1 MISLIFQPYSGVV
14 TKHPIPYPRLA
25 FILAETVNIVVQHTL
40 KQNLPSF
47 NLYYTP
53 RVKSP
58 AWDKITYL
66 LATFRV
72 YITITPFEIYE
83 KTPGSHISHFVYLY
97 YCLGLYTSLDQFSCL
112 SVWIGRVLPSHI
124 NTLPRIQRGCPD
136 GVMDIT
142 LHWYAGKREIFHFR
156 EECRKPPFYHCFQG
170 FPGLKSFY
178 STWFPYPIPE

>member
-25 FILAETVNIVVQHTL
+25 FILAETVTIVVQHTL

-58 AWDKITYL
+58 ARDKIIYL

-142 LHWYAGKREIFHFR
+142 PPL
-156 EECRKPPFYHCFQG
+156 ECRETRDLS
-170 FPGLKSFY
+170 FPRGVSKVA
-178 STWFPYPIPE
+178 

>member
-14 TKHPIPYPRLA
+14 TKHPIPYSRLA
-25 FILAETVNIVVQHTL
+25 FILAETVTIVVQHTL

-58 AWDKITYL
+58 ARDKIIYL

-142 LHWYAGKREIFHFR
+142 PPPGMPGNARSFISERSVESRLEVIFIFLSL
-156 EECRKPPFYHCFQG
+156 
-170 FPGLKSFY
+170 FPKVFLA
-178 STWFPYPIPE
+178 

>member
-25 FILAETVNIVVQHTL
+25 FILAETVTIVVQHTL
-40 KQNLPSF
+40 KQNLTKSLPSF

-58 AWDKITYL
+58 ARDKIIYL

-97 YCLGLYTSLDQFSCL
+97 YCLGLYTNL
-112 SVWIGRVLPSHI
+112 V
-124 NTLPRIQRGCPD
+124 NN
-136 GVMDIT
+136 
-142 LHWYAGKREIFHFR
+142 
-156 EECRKPPFYHCFQG
+156 
-170 FPGLKSFY
+170 
-178 STWFPYPIPE
+178 